1 MMKSQTIFAAAVA
14 VVCAACASHTPK
26 PATKAPALYTLPA
39 KATFAWVRP
48 SELFADATSGD
59 EESAGTGA
67 ARSMRL
73 DVEALLLG
81 QGWSKTPAESAQ
93 FVATVAIVQRTT
105 YRTETRTV
113 QASQPPQPARC
124 DLTRTGGRGGGSTC
138 PVAPPSRTETIN
150 VPVGETHPLLAMRR
164 RADGAQTVRTS
175 PDLGTKQAGGY
186 FVKELIALLKV
197 KARD

>member
-1 MMKSQTIFAAAVA
+1 MMNSRTIVAAAVA
-14 VVCAACASHTPK
+14 VALAACAAHTPK
-26 PATKAPALYTLPA
+26 PVTKAPALYTLPS

-48 SELFADATSGD
+48 AELFADATSGD
-59 EESAGTGA
+59 NESAGTGA

-81 QGWSKTPAESAQ
+81 QGWTMAPAESAQ
-93 FVATVAIVQRTT
+93 FVATVAIAQRTT

-113 QASQPPQPARC
+113 QTAPPPQPARC
-124 DLTRTGGRGGGSTC
+124 DLTRTGGRSGGSSC
-138 PVAPPSRTETIN
+138 PVAPPTRSETIN
-150 VPVGETHPLLAMRR
+150 VPVGETHPLLAIRR

-186 FVKELIALLKV
+186 FVKELIALLRV
-197 KARD
+197 KARN